1 MILAC
6 EGYLAGPAYVPAQ
19 PSSATTPGEESNAV
33 TKKAK
38 DADGRKRKP
47 AARKAAGEKWFDP
60 TLAEWDDSDFRIFVG
75 DLGNEVNDDIL
86 SKAFAKYPSFQK
98 SKVCCAPIPVVS

>member
-1 MILAC
+1 M
-6 EGYLAGPAYVPAQ
+6 PPQ
-19 PSSATTPGEESNAV
+19 PSAGIAPGEDSNV
-33 TKKAK
+33 VSKKTK

-60 TLAEWDDSDFRIFVG
+60 TLAEWDDGDFRIFVG

-98 SKVCCAPIPVVS
+98 AKVCWQEMGNYFEAQENYSET